1 MHYLVLDLEWNIST
15 KRAGEQASDQE
26 IKEEIIEIG
35 AVCLDSAFE
44 PADRFSVDVKPRYHK
59 KMHSYIGRLIQREN
73 DSLKEG
79 LPFPE
84 AIQKFRAWL
93 QGHGIEDY
101 IFCTWS
107 TSDSGPWLENMR
119 HYGLLEKKP
128 PLFLNVQHLFAVAE
142 EQHGNQRSVAYAV
155 EFFGLPLTEPFYRA
169 VNDAYYTALI
179 FKKTIEL
186 LQEKGKLPLDRRRLD
201 RKLRSWAYDPSLNY
215 KSRLELTNL
224 NEPSEQDD
232 YLKTVVWTCPACGR
246 ELQELEPWKRRKRPF
261 KRHSFAICPEHGRVQ
276 IKVVLYRDMQ
286 AVRAGAKAGWKL
298 RADLAIKRPM

>member
-119 HYGLLEKKP
+119 HYGLFGKEAAFVPECAASFCRGGGAARKS
-128 PLFLNVQHLFAVAE
+128 AE
-142 EQHGNQRSVAYAV
+142 R
-155 EFFGLPLTEPFYRA
+155 GLCRGVFR
-169 VNDAYYTALI
+169 
-179 FKKTIEL
+179 
-186 LQEKGKLPLDRRRLD
+186 
-201 RKLRSWAYDPSLNY
+201 
-215 KSRLELTNL
+215 
-224 NEPSEQDD
+224 
-232 YLKTVVWTCPACGR
+232 PA
-246 ELQELEPWKRRKRPF
+246 F
-261 KRHSFAICPEHGRVQ
+261 
-276 IKVVLYRDMQ
+276 D
-286 AVRAGAKAGWKL
+286 
-298 RADLAIKRPM
+298 